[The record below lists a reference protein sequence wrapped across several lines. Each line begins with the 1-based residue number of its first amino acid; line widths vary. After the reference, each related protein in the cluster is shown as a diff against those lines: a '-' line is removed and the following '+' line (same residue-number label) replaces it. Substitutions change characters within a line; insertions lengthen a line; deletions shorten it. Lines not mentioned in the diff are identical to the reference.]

1 MSDSVTRIQL
11 AHGGGG
17 SAMQALIAEE
27 FSRLYAD
34 TRHLGLD
41 AAVLTLPHGRLAF
54 CTDGYVVQPLEFA
67 GGDIGKLAVIGTA
80 NDLAMAGA
88 RPLHLSVALILE
100 EGLPLPLLQ
109 RLVASMV
116 QAASACGITIVC
128 GDTKVVARGQA
139 DGVFVTTSGIG
150 LIETPRAIHPAAIRP
165 GDRLVLSGDLGRHG
179 LAILAARHGLLFTH
193 VVGSDCAPL
202 WPQIEALLVG
212 GVQPVAL
219 RDLTRGGLGCA
230 LAELAEASGC
240 DLVLD
245 ETALPLAPGVEAAC
259 ALLGLEPLHLANEG
273 RFVAVLTPREA
284 DQALALLAPSGAVLV
299 GAAQPAAGLQP
310 QVRLQ
315 TALGSERLL
324 GPWSGDMLPRIC

>member
-1 MSDSVTRIQL
+1 
-11 AHGGGG
+11 
-17 SAMQALIAEE
+17 MQALIAEE

-34 TRHLGLD
+34 PQQLGLD
-41 AAVLTLPHGRLAF
+41 AAVVTLPHGRLAF
-54 CTDGYVVQPLEFA
+54 STDGYVVQPLEFA

-88 RPLHLSVALILE
+88 RPLHLSVAWIVE
-100 EGLPLPLLQ
+100 EGFPLTLLR
-109 RLVASMV
+109 RLVASML
-116 QAASACGITIVC
+116 QAASACGVTIVS

-150 LIETPRAIHPAAIRP
+150 LIETPTPIQPAAIRP

-179 LAILAARHGLLFTH
+179 LAILAARHGLLFNH
-193 VVGSDCAPL
+193 AVASDCAPL

-245 ETALPLAPGVEAAC
+245 EPALPLAPGVAAAC

-273 RFVAVLTPREA
+273 RFVAVVPGDQIERALT
-284 DQALALLAPSGAVLV
+284 LLAPSGAVLV
-299 GAAQPAAGLQP
+299 GAAQPAVGLQP

-324 GPWSGDMLPRIC
+324 GPWSGEMLPRIC